1 MAGDES
7 SADAHLRSFPFMEE
21 GDTPESAAAKLADH
35 CRKKTG
41 MLSGTLDF

>member
-1 MAGDES
+1 MTGDES

-21 GDTPESAAAKLADH
+21 GDTPESAVAKLAEL

-41 MLSGTLDF
+41 MFPGVLDL